1 MAELFVVILG
11 LKGFVDVD
19 VELFVVIM
27 NFIYIAY
34 SVFFPHEAAPPSHC
48 HIGMTLFML
57 CRIFPRI
64 ETILPHSGTN

>member
-34 SVFFPHEAAPPSHC
+34 SVFSPMKLLLHLIA
-48 HIGMTLFML
+48 
-57 CRIFPRI
+57 
-64 ETILPHSGTN
+64 ILA

>member
-11 LKGFVDVD
+11 LKGFVDVDVDVD

-34 SVFFPHEAAPPSHC
+34 SVFPPMKLLLHL
-48 HIGMTLFML
+48 IA
-57 CRIFPRI
+57 
-64 ETILPHSGTN
+64 ILA

>member
-11 LKGFVDVD
+11 LKGFVDVDVD

-34 SVFFPHEAAPPSHC
+34 SVFSPMKLLLHLIA
-48 HIGMTLFML
+48 
-57 CRIFPRI
+57 
-64 ETILPHSGTN
+64 ILA